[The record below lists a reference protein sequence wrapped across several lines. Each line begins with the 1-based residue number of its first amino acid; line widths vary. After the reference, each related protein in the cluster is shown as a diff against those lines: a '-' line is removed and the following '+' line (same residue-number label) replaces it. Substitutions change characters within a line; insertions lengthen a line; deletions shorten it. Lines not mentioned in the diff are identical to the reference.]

1 MIPGDCT
8 KRTTGNNSV
17 YRVVVVVVVVKK
29 KKMMMMM
36 VLLMTVEPYM
46 SKSNDQHLDCPS
58 CSPVSVRHAVDRE
71 WDMRAMIM
79 KKMRMKL
86 MVVMEKKKH
95 YS

>member
-17 YRVVVVVVVVKK
+17 YKAVVVVTVKM
-29 KKMMMMM
+29 KMA
-36 VLLMTVEPYM
+36 LLMVEEPYM

-71 WDMRAMIM
+71 WDTRAMIM
-79 KKMRMKL
+79 KLMKV
-86 MVVMEKKKH
+86 VVMEKKH

>member
-1 MIPGDCT
+1 MIPGDGT

-17 YRVVVVVVVVKK
+17 YKAVVVVAAKM
-29 KKMMMMM
+29 KMMA
-36 VLLMTVEPYM
+36 LLMVVEPYM

-71 WDMRAMIM
+71 WDTRAMIM
-79 KKMRMKL
+79 KLMKV
-86 MVVMEKKKH
+86 VVMEKKH